1 MNTLWIDI
9 KYTNLLSNRLDLFK
23 KKDNNLY
30 NFRCPYCGDSQTKK
44 TKARGYLFENKG
56 NLVFKCHNCH
66 VSTGMGAF
74 IKHIDYSLFTE
85 YKLEVMKE
93 QGNTAPF
100 VADIEKFSKQR
111 IDKFDPF
118 SKQKRISQL
127 SFDHPA
133 KTYVDK
139 RRIPS
144 DKHYLLYYVPKF
156 CKWVNSFVE
165 NKFSEEALKRDE
177 PRLVIPFIDQN
188 GYVFGFQG
196 RSFNSSNPKLRYITI
211 MLDKTKP
218 KLFGL
223 NKIDFSKK
231 VYCVEGPIDSLFIPN
246 CLALAGADGEVEKL
260 VDKNNLVMIYDNEP
274 RNADIVKKIGNCI
287 DNNISVVIWPDSIEQ
302 KDINDMIL
310 AGFSVEQIKD
320 IIDNNTFNGLYA
332 KMKFNDWKKL

>member
-1 MNTLWIDI
+1 MNALWIDL
-9 KYTNLLSNRLDLFK
+9 KYANLISSRLTLFK
-23 KKDNNLY
+23 KKDNNLF

-56 NLVFKCHNCH
+56 HLVYKCHNCH

-74 IKHIDYSLFTE
+74 IKHLDVNLFTE
-85 YKLEVMKE
+85 YKLECMKE

-100 VADIEKFSKQR
+100 VSIIEKFSKQR

-118 SKQKRISQL
+118 SKQKKISQL
-127 SFDHPA
+127 SHDHPA
-133 KTYVDK
+133 KKYVDK
-139 RRIPS
+139 RHIPS

-156 CKWVNSFVE
+156 CNWVNGFVE
-165 NKFSEEALKRDE
+165 NKFSAEALERDE
-177 PRLVIPFIDQN
+177 PRLVIPFIDEK

-196 RSFNSSNPKLRYITI
+196 RSFNSSNHKLRYITI

-231 VYCVEGPIDSLFIPN
+231 VFCVEGPIDSLFIPN

-260 VDKNNLVMIYDNEP
+260 VDKNLLVMIYDNEP
-274 RNADIVKKIGNCI
+274 RNVDIVKKISNCI
-287 DNNISVVIWPDSIEQ
+287 DNNISVVIWPNTVEQ
-302 KDINDMIL
+302 KDINDMVL
-310 AGFSVEQIKD
+310 AGFSVDYIMD
-320 IIDNNTFNGLYA
+320 IINNNTFNGLYA
-332 KMKFNDWKKL
+332 KMKLNEWKKI